1 MSRTIGV
8 MINHMGGA
16 KLPYERSFA
25 RSVADVARDHDSRV
39 IFYTGGFYNT
49 PTQFE
54 GRHNFIFDLISS
66 DKPDGLIALSSLL
79 GDLPQ
84 GRSVFIR
91 FILTNS
97 HRQCRH

>member
-79 GDLPQ
+79 GEFCP
-84 GRSVFIR
+84 RKIC
-91 FILTNS
+91 I
-97 HRQCRH
+97 HY